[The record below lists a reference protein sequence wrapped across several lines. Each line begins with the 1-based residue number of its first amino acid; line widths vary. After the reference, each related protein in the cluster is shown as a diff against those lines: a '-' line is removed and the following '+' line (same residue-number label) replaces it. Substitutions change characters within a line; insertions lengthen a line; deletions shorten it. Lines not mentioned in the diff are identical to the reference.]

1 MESLVISVLALIVA
15 IIALV
20 MAFRGWAMIETS
32 IALLA
37 EPRVAVKIYKSLE
50 TGNFIYCRT
59 GTLEGPDHEYIG
71 EGKIA
76 ESKAVEC

>member
-1 MESLVISVLALIVA
+1 MTTDYMKIVKSRLFVVVLAVLAAATVLA
-15 IIALV
+15 WL
-20 MAFRGWAMIETS
+20 M
-32 IALLA
+32 A
-37 EPRVAVKIYKSLE
+37 EPKVEVKIYKSLE

-59 GTLEGPDHEYIG
+59 GELTGDQHEYIG